1 MITAIIRNKE
11 NTLVLELPHSIYDIY
26 EKLQSIGIMQPPKQI
41 PLTDNEGEDIG
52 VKLFS
57 ESDFGQHLLLTLNEK
72 NTIADANMLTL
83 VIGAASEDIKEEL
96 EQNILYDQYD
106 SMDEV
111 INAVRQ
117 MTQDAGPVKAAFF
130 CPLVGNIDEGD
141 GDMFTVGD
149 SYLADSADEISD
161 ALNRYTANDENDM
174 VRRTCSMSIFK
185 NRTVIGVICILLA
198 LVICFG
204 ITPLFNQSISQKAE
218 IVRVTK
224 DIHAGELITRDMVTT
239 AEVGSYNLPSGL
251 MTAKDNVVGKYAK
264 ADLAVG
270 DYILAAKLSDAPA
283 AENAYLYNLD
293 GTKQAIS
300 VTIKSFATGLSG
312 KLQSGD
318 IVSVIVADYPED
330 SETTIPAELQYVE
343 IISVTAST
351 GYDANTGEAK
361 GDEKEL
367 PSTVTFLVLPEQA
380 KVLAELEQV
389 AKLHLALVYRG
400 TTDGA
405 RQFIEA
411 QDALIEELYAEPE
424 EDPIEEGESADP
436 TAEMPESEVTG

>member
-1 MITAIIRNKE
+1 
-11 NTLVLELPHSIYDIY
+11 
-26 EKLQSIGIMQPPKQI
+26 
-41 PLTDNEGEDIG
+41 
-52 VKLFS
+52 
-57 ESDFGQHLLLTLNEK
+57 
-72 NTIADANMLTL
+72 
-83 VIGAASEDIKEEL
+83 
-96 EQNILYDQYD
+96 
-106 SMDEV
+106 
-111 INAVRQ
+111 
-117 MTQDAGPVKAAFF
+117 
-130 CPLVGNIDEGD
+130 
-141 GDMFTVGD
+141 
-149 SYLADSADEISD
+149 
-161 ALNRYTANDENDM
+161 
-174 VRRTCSMSIFK
+174 MSIFK

-218 IVRVTK
+218 IVRVTM
-224 DIHAGELITRDMVTT
+224 DIHSGEQLTKDMGPT
-239 AEVGSYNLPSGL
+239 YNLPSGL

-330 SETTIPAELQYVE
+330 GETTIPAELQYVE

-400 TTDGA
+400 TADGA
-405 RQFIEA
+405 KQFIEA

-424 EDPIEEGESADP
+424 EDPIEEGEAADP

>member
-1 MITAIIRNKE
+1 
-11 NTLVLELPHSIYDIY
+11 
-26 EKLQSIGIMQPPKQI
+26 
-41 PLTDNEGEDIG
+41 
-52 VKLFS
+52 
-57 ESDFGQHLLLTLNEK
+57 
-72 NTIADANMLTL
+72 
-83 VIGAASEDIKEEL
+83 
-96 EQNILYDQYD
+96 
-106 SMDEV
+106 
-111 INAVRQ
+111 
-117 MTQDAGPVKAAFF
+117 
-130 CPLVGNIDEGD
+130 
-141 GDMFTVGD
+141 
-149 SYLADSADEISD
+149 
-161 ALNRYTANDENDM
+161 
-174 VRRTCSMSIFK
+174 MSIFK

-204 ITPLFNQSISQKAE
+204 ITPLFNRGISQKAE

-224 DIHAGELITRDMVTT
+224 DIHAGELITKDMVTT
-239 AEVGSYNLPSGL
+239 AEVGSFNLPSGL
-251 MTAKDNVVGKYAK
+251 MTVKDNVVGKYAK

-318 IVSVIVADYPED
+318 IVSVIVADSED
-330 SETTIPAELQYVE
+330 GETSIPAELQYVE

-380 KVLAELEQV
+380 KVLAELEQD
-389 AKLHLALVYRG
+389 AKLHLSLVYRG
-400 TTDGA
+400 TVDGA
-405 RQFIEA
+405 KQFIEA
-411 QDALIEELYAEPE
+411 QDELIEELYAEPE
-424 EDPIEEGESADP
+424 EES
-436 TAEMPESEVTG
+436 TTESENADSVAVKPDNEVME

>member
-1 MITAIIRNKE
+1 
-11 NTLVLELPHSIYDIY
+11 
-26 EKLQSIGIMQPPKQI
+26 
-41 PLTDNEGEDIG
+41 
-52 VKLFS
+52 
-57 ESDFGQHLLLTLNEK
+57 
-72 NTIADANMLTL
+72 
-83 VIGAASEDIKEEL
+83 
-96 EQNILYDQYD
+96 
-106 SMDEV
+106 
-111 INAVRQ
+111 
-117 MTQDAGPVKAAFF
+117 
-130 CPLVGNIDEGD
+130 
-141 GDMFTVGD
+141 
-149 SYLADSADEISD
+149 
-161 ALNRYTANDENDM
+161 
-174 VRRTCSMSIFK
+174 MSIFK

-204 ITPLFNQSISQKAE
+204 ITPLFNRGISQKAE
-218 IVRVTK
+218 IVRVIK
-224 DIHAGELITRDMVTT
+224 DIHAGELITKDMVTT
-239 AEVGSYNLPSGL
+239 AEVSSYNLPSGL
-251 MTAKDNVVGKYAK
+251 MTVKDNVVGKYAK

-270 DYILAAKLSDAPA
+270 DYILAAKLSEAPA

-330 SETTIPAELQYVE
+330 GETTIPAELQYVE

-367 PSTVTFLVLPEQA
+367 PSTVTFLVL
-380 KVLAELEQV
+380 AELEQV

-400 TTDGA
+400 TADGA
-405 RQFIEA
+405 KQFIEA

-424 EDPIEEGESADP
+424 EEPTEEGEAADP
-436 TAEMPESEVTG
+436 AAATQESEVTG

>member
-1 MITAIIRNKE
+1 
-11 NTLVLELPHSIYDIY
+11 
-26 EKLQSIGIMQPPKQI
+26 
-41 PLTDNEGEDIG
+41 
-52 VKLFS
+52 
-57 ESDFGQHLLLTLNEK
+57 
-72 NTIADANMLTL
+72 
-83 VIGAASEDIKEEL
+83 
-96 EQNILYDQYD
+96 
-106 SMDEV
+106 
-111 INAVRQ
+111 
-117 MTQDAGPVKAAFF
+117 
-130 CPLVGNIDEGD
+130 
-141 GDMFTVGD
+141 
-149 SYLADSADEISD
+149 
-161 ALNRYTANDENDM
+161 
-174 VRRTCSMSIFK
+174 MSIFK

-204 ITPLFNQSISQKAE
+204 ITPLFNQSISQRSE

-224 DIHAGELITRDMVTT
+224 DIHAGELITKDMVAT

-264 ADLAVG
+264 A
-270 DYILAAKLSDAPA
+270 DAPA

-330 SETTIPAELQYVE
+330 GETTIPAELQYVE

-400 TTDGA
+400 TADGA
-405 RQFIEA
+405 KQFIEA
-411 QDALIEELYAEPE
+411 QDALVEELYAEPE
-424 EDPIEEGESADP
+424 EDPIEEGEAADP

>member
-1 MITAIIRNKE
+1 
-11 NTLVLELPHSIYDIY
+11 
-26 EKLQSIGIMQPPKQI
+26 
-41 PLTDNEGEDIG
+41 
-52 VKLFS
+52 
-57 ESDFGQHLLLTLNEK
+57 
-72 NTIADANMLTL
+72 
-83 VIGAASEDIKEEL
+83 
-96 EQNILYDQYD
+96 
-106 SMDEV
+106 
-111 INAVRQ
+111 
-117 MTQDAGPVKAAFF
+117 
-130 CPLVGNIDEGD
+130 
-141 GDMFTVGD
+141 
-149 SYLADSADEISD
+149 
-161 ALNRYTANDENDM
+161 
-174 VRRTCSMSIFK
+174 MSIFK

-204 ITPLFNQSISQKAE
+204 ITPLFNRGISQKAE

-224 DIHAGELITRDMVTT
+224 DIHAGELITKDMVTT

-251 MTAKDNVVGKYAK
+251 MTVKDNVVGKYAK

-270 DYILAAKLSDAPA
+270 DYILAAKISEAPA

-330 SETTIPAELQYVE
+330 GETSIPAE
-343 IISVTAST
+343 IISAPAST

-380 KVLAELEQV
+380 KVLAELEQD
-389 AKLHLALVYRG
+389 AKLHLSLVYRG
-400 TTDGA
+400 TVDGA
-405 RQFIEA
+405 KQFIEA
-411 QDALIEELYAEPE
+411 QDELIEELYAEPE
-424 EDPIEEGESADP
+424 EES
-436 TAEMPESEVTG
+436 TAESENADSVAVKPDNEVME

>member
-1 MITAIIRNKE
+1 
-11 NTLVLELPHSIYDIY
+11 
-26 EKLQSIGIMQPPKQI
+26 
-41 PLTDNEGEDIG
+41 
-52 VKLFS
+52 
-57 ESDFGQHLLLTLNEK
+57 
-72 NTIADANMLTL
+72 
-83 VIGAASEDIKEEL
+83 
-96 EQNILYDQYD
+96 
-106 SMDEV
+106 
-111 INAVRQ
+111 
-117 MTQDAGPVKAAFF
+117 
-130 CPLVGNIDEGD
+130 
-141 GDMFTVGD
+141 
-149 SYLADSADEISD
+149 
-161 ALNRYTANDENDM
+161 
-174 VRRTCSMSIFK
+174 MSIFK

-204 ITPLFNQSISQKAE
+204 ITPLFNQSISQKSE

-224 DIHAGELITRDMVTT
+224 DIHAGELITKDMVTT
-239 AEVGSYNLPSGL
+239 AEVGSYNLPSGIL
-251 MTAKDNVVGKYAK
+251 REKDNVVGKYAK

-270 DYILAAKLSDAPA
+270 DYILAAKLSEAPA

-330 SETTIPAELQYVE
+330 GETTIPAELQYVE

-351 GYDANTGEAK
+351 GYDANTGEA
-361 GDEKEL
+361 KEL

-411 QDALIEELYAEPE
+411 QDALIQELYAEPE
-424 EDPIEEGESADP
+424 EDPIEEGEAADS

>member
-1 MITAIIRNKE
+1 
-11 NTLVLELPHSIYDIY
+11 
-26 EKLQSIGIMQPPKQI
+26 
-41 PLTDNEGEDIG
+41 
-52 VKLFS
+52 
-57 ESDFGQHLLLTLNEK
+57 
-72 NTIADANMLTL
+72 
-83 VIGAASEDIKEEL
+83 
-96 EQNILYDQYD
+96 
-106 SMDEV
+106 
-111 INAVRQ
+111 
-117 MTQDAGPVKAAFF
+117 
-130 CPLVGNIDEGD
+130 
-141 GDMFTVGD
+141 
-149 SYLADSADEISD
+149 
-161 ALNRYTANDENDM
+161 
-174 VRRTCSMSIFK
+174 MSIFK

-204 ITPLFNQSISQKAE
+204 ITPLFNRGISQKAE

-224 DIHAGELITRDMVTT
+224 DIHAGELITQDMVTT
-239 AEVGSYNLPSGL
+239 AEVGSYNLPSGIL
-251 MTAKDNVVGKYAK
+251 REKDNVVGKYAK

-330 SETTIPAELQYVE
+330 GETSIPAELQYVE

-367 PSTVTFLVLPEQA
+367 PSISA
-380 KVLAELEQV
+380 
-389 AKLHLALVYRG
+389 LHTAPQRS
-400 TTDGA
+400 
-405 RQFIEA
+405 
-411 QDALIEELYAEPE
+411 ALIPAEYSACRTPHIHRPKIQSNTPLKLY
-424 EDPIEEGESADP
+424 
-436 TAEMPESEVTG
+436 

>member
-1 MITAIIRNKE
+1 
-11 NTLVLELPHSIYDIY
+11 
-26 EKLQSIGIMQPPKQI
+26 
-41 PLTDNEGEDIG
+41 
-52 VKLFS
+52 
-57 ESDFGQHLLLTLNEK
+57 
-72 NTIADANMLTL
+72 
-83 VIGAASEDIKEEL
+83 
-96 EQNILYDQYD
+96 
-106 SMDEV
+106 
-111 INAVRQ
+111 
-117 MTQDAGPVKAAFF
+117 
-130 CPLVGNIDEGD
+130 
-141 GDMFTVGD
+141 
-149 SYLADSADEISD
+149 
-161 ALNRYTANDENDM
+161 
-174 VRRTCSMSIFK
+174 MSIFK

-204 ITPLFNQSISQKAE
+204 ITPLFNQGISQKAE

-251 MTAKDNVVGKYAK
+251 MTVKDNVVGKYAK

-330 SETTIPAELQYVE
+330 GETTIPAELQYVE

-367 PSTVTFLVLPEQA
+367 PSALERQPIDEDNARALLLQLAAEQYDAIGNTEYETVRLRRLLTGRTPMTEPD
-380 KVLAELEQV
+380 AELLQSAVSKVRV
-389 AKLHLALVYRG
+389 ASNCVGVTLKNG
-400 TTDGA
+400 QT
-405 RQFIEA
+405 IERRD
-411 QDALIEELYAEPE
+411 Q
-424 EDPIEEGESADP
+424 
-436 TAEMPESEVTG
+436 M

>member
-1 MITAIIRNKE
+1 
-11 NTLVLELPHSIYDIY
+11 
-26 EKLQSIGIMQPPKQI
+26 
-41 PLTDNEGEDIG
+41 
-52 VKLFS
+52 
-57 ESDFGQHLLLTLNEK
+57 
-72 NTIADANMLTL
+72 
-83 VIGAASEDIKEEL
+83 
-96 EQNILYDQYD
+96 
-106 SMDEV
+106 
-111 INAVRQ
+111 
-117 MTQDAGPVKAAFF
+117 
-130 CPLVGNIDEGD
+130 
-141 GDMFTVGD
+141 
-149 SYLADSADEISD
+149 
-161 ALNRYTANDENDM
+161 
-174 VRRTCSMSIFK
+174 MSIFK

-224 DIHAGELITRDMVTT
+224 DIHAGELITKDMVTT

-330 SETTIPAELQYVE
+330 GETTIPAELQYVE

-400 TTDGA
+400 TADGA
-405 RQFIEA
+405 KQFIEA
-411 QDALIEELYAEPE
+411 QDALIQELTETPDLIVVARVPAFSDPNFVAKHYSSALTTTSGDLWMDERRCYWLRPDSIDAQSYLAAIALELDSLGFDEVLFDNFYVPSDSSIVWDTEAITPVAALEDCAENLTANLTGSSIRLALGTSVPSVAQYASRVFVTTERANDVLSVTDAMTEVLP
-424 EDPIEEGESADP
+424 DPATQLVFVTTSHDTRFDASGVIRPLLGDSSGE
-436 TAEMPESEVTG
+436 